1 MNFITGHH
9 LLPSNLLGYSSFT
22 VSLILLLIGI
32 ALCFRGEKSWKII
45 MIALGAYGGF
55 VITAYIMVR
64 FHFTGL
70 PDILVFAVGAVIGAV
85 LFGFLARIA
94 ICLSIGFIVFLGLG
108 YISGAGLVV
117 AGIAA
122 LVVFAICYIRF
133 NKVVIYVAAFA
144 GALAI
149 WIAIYDMG
157 LPNVSAQLFAA
168 LAMIVGLVLQKYES
182 NQTKMKGRS
191 YRNDVR

>member
-1 MNFITGHH
+1 MDLIATHH
-9 LLPSNLLGYSSFT
+9 LLPSNVLGYTSFT

-55 VITAYIMVR
+55 VITTYIMVK

-70 PDILVFAVGAVIGAV
+70 PDILVFAIGAVIGAV
-85 LFGFLARIA
+85 IFRFLAQIA
-94 ICLSIGFIVFLGLG
+94 ICASIGFIVFLGLG

-117 AGIAA
+117 AGLAA
-122 LVVFAICYIRF
+122 LVAFAICYIRF

-149 WIAIYDMG
+149 WVAIYDMG
-157 LPNVSAQLFAA
+157 FPNISAQLFAA

-182 NQTKMKGRS
+182 NQTKMKGRG
-191 YRNDVR
+191 YKNDAR